1 MLIILLDEG
10 CRGRPAQASRGG
22 APRPAD
28 YVFVDWGP
36 EVAAQNDLAFP
47 ELSSAGVFTGLGPLG
62 PAYLLAKRA
71 VPG

>member
-1 MLIILLDEG
+1 MPWKA
-10 CRGRPAQASRGG
+10 CPSVAWRRAA
-22 APRPAD
+22 PAD